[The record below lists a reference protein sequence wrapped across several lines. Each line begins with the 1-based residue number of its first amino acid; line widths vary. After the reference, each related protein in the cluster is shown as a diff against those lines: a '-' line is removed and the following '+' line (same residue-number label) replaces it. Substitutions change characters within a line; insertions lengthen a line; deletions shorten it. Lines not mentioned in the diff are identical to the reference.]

1 MHPLDSIFL
10 NPWLAEIENDN
21 RLIKGKRWLTGKAI
35 KEIEK
40 RRKNKLKDRGVE
52 NPRPDQYRLDLTG

>member
-1 MHPLDSIFL
+1 L

-21 RLIKGKRWLTGKAI
+21 RIIKGKRWLTGKAI

-52 NPRPDQYRLDLTG
+52 DPRPDQYRLDLTG